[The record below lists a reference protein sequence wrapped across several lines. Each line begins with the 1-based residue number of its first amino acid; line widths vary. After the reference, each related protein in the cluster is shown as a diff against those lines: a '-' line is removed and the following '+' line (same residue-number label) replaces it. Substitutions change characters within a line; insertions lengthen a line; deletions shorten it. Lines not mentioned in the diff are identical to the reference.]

1 MGMPNISCNFRYL
14 RILLIYM
21 DLHGFSHW
29 PPWCNTN
36 MRLEGEMIREIYF
49 MHYQAIRSV
58 VSTVVTLG
66 FAMLL
71 SYFIL
76 LFGV

>member
-1 MGMPNISCNFRYL
+1 MGMRSISPYFRHPS
-14 RILLIYM
+14 ISLIYK
-21 DLHGFSHW
+21 DVPAFSHW

-36 MRLEGEMIREIYF
+36 KRLEEEMIREIYF
-49 MHYQAIRSV
+49 THYQAIRSV
-58 VSTVVTLG
+58 VRTMVTLG
-66 FAMLL
+66 LAMLL